1 MAGEEAPR
9 LDLASKAD
17 SFMLYPQKA
26 LVSSASADW
35 DRFYLQYHRQPP
47 YEMVEH
53 SCRQH
58 RIIIHDRTLQSP
70 MIETIEEL
78 TQPTQIS
85 YGTITVIPANA
96 RNWACWNTEHQFIA
110 LAFESTL
117 LAQYIAEAPDIK
129 DVELTPTLSRPDP
142 LIHSIG
148 LALKTEL
155 ESNGMGGRLYV
166 NAMTTALIAH
176 LLCHYSTHKQMLP
189 AVASGLPKRKLQQ
202 LVDYI
207 HAHLEQDLTLS
218 ALAAVVHI
226 SPSYFSFLFKQSTG
240 LAPHQY
246 VIQCRIERAKKLL
259 LQDEL
264 TIAEIAHILGF
275 THQSHL
281 SRHFKQLVGVTPKA
295 FLKSQ

>member
-9 LDLASKAD
+9 VDLASKAD
-17 SFMLYPQKA
+17 SFMLYPHKA

-96 RNWACWNTEHQFIA
+96 RNWACWNTEHQ
-110 LAFESTL
+110 
-117 LAQYIAEAPDIK
+117 
-129 DVELTPTLSRPDP
+129 
-142 LIHSIG
+142 
-148 LALKTEL
+148 
-155 ESNGMGGRLYV
+155 
-166 NAMTTALIAH
+166 
-176 LLCHYSTHKQMLP
+176 
-189 AVASGLPKRKLQQ
+189 
-202 LVDYI
+202 
-207 HAHLEQDLTLS
+207 
-218 ALAAVVHI
+218 
-226 SPSYFSFLFKQSTG
+226 
-240 LAPHQY
+240 Y

-264 TIAEIAHILGF
+264 PIAEIAHILGF

-281 SRHFKQLVGVTPKA
+281 SRHFKRLVGVTPKA

>member
-1 MAGEEAPR
+1 MAEEEAPR
-9 LDLASKAD
+9 IDLASKAD
-17 SFMLYPQKA
+17 SFMLYPYKA

-53 SCRQH
+53 SCTQH

-85 YGTITVIPANA
+85 YGRITVIPANA

-117 LAQYIAEAPDIK
+117 LAQHVAEAPDIK

-176 LLCHYSTHKQMLP
+176 LLCHYSTQKQMLP

-207 HAHLEQDLTLS
+207 HAHLEQDLTFRVEAIDRTSPPSRWASRSNLRS
-218 ALAAVVHI
+218 AWN
-226 SPSYFSFLFKQSTG
+226 
-240 LAPHQY
+240 
-246 VIQCRIERAKKLL
+246 
-259 LQDEL
+259 
-264 TIAEIAHILGF
+264 
-275 THQSHL
+275 
-281 SRHFKQLVGVTPKA
+281 
-295 FLKSQ
+295 